1 MQRYIFA
8 DTETTD
14 AGPDAAVCEIGW
26 IETDENF
33 NEISR
38 IESLIDPEKSID
50 PAASGVHGLTN
61 EDVGHCPTLDEF
73 FHVQTEGCFGSLLD
87 GHIVLI
93 GHNIAF
99 DSRFFKPYIP
109 GKLTEVCTLRW
120 SRKLY
125 PDLSNHKLSTLKYA
139 AHLPRDTGDSHRV
152 MADIQDALNLTM
164 HICRTQGLTLPELV
178 AKSQEP
184 MLIEY
189 MAFGKHKGEHFS
201 KVPKSYLRW
210 MANTMTDMDMDL
222 AHTVAYYLSR

>member
-1 MQRYIFA
+1 MKRYIFA

-26 IETDENF
+26 IEADENF

-38 IESLIDPEKSID
+38 IESLIDPQKPID
-50 PAASGVHGLTN
+50 PAASGVHGLIYK
-61 EDVGHCPTLDEF
+61 DVEHAPTLDEF
-73 FHVQTEGCFGSLLD
+73 FHTQLEGCFGSLLEGD
-87 GHIVLI
+87 IVLI
-93 GHNIAF
+93 GHNISF

-109 GKLTEVCTLRW
+109 GRLTEVCTLRW

-139 AHLPRDTGDSHRV
+139 AHLPRGNGDSHRV
-152 MADIQDALNLTM
+152 MTDVEDAKNLAS
-164 HICRTQGLTLPELV
+164 HICRAQGMTLPELV
-178 AKSQEP
+178 ERSQEP

-189 MAFGKHKGEHFS
+189 VSFGKHKGDRFAN
-201 KVPKSYLRW
+201 VPKAYLRW
-210 MANTMTDMDMDL
+210 MANNFTDMDMDT